1 MLKRNTNFTVK
12 LILCTAFI
20 AMVTVIC
27 IYAEAAPT
35 SSSEFEDTA
44 ASTTEDG
51 ITSSTSAIV
60 VSTDTEQE
68 LIAEAE
74 THMETSNS
82 LAEVVPEVSLENSPV
97 LYPELAYV
105 IYYDIAMT
113 EDLLIN
119 VRFAIK
125 ELGEVDY
132 AMYTSSAIKAMIAE
146 MERLEDIEAGLVSDI
161 NHYLRWE
168 KEHYYA
174 AKVWEYLVHRG
185 FSNEV
190 TCAIIGNMM
199 IETSGGSLN
208 LNPTVYSPSKNYYG
222 LCQWSQKYYPETKN
236 MSFEEQLDYLFNS
249 LQEEFDVFGDKY
261 KKGFNFEAFLNMTD
275 PAKAALAFAKVYER
289 CGSGGY
295 ARRQEAAVRAYKY
308 FDLNS

>member
-1 MLKRNTNFTVK
+1 MAA
-12 LILCTAFI
+12 II
-20 AMVTVIC
+20 Y
-27 IYAEAAPT
+27 IYAEAVPT
-35 SSSEFEDTA
+35 SSNKSEEIITPTA
-44 ASTTEDG
+44 EVH
-51 ITSSTSAIV
+51 IVPSTSETIISA
-60 VSTDTEQE
+60 DTEQE
-68 LIAEAE
+68 LVTEAE
-74 THMETSNS
+74 TAVDTVASISEATQK
-82 LAEVVPEVSLENSPV
+82 VILENSPV

-105 IYYDIAMT
+105 IYYDVAMT

-132 AMYTSSAIKAMIAE
+132 TTYTSSAITAMATEMNRLRDLEAE
-146 MERLEDIEAGLVSDI
+146 LVSDI
-161 NHYLRWE
+161 NHYLKWE

-174 AKVWEYLVHRG
+174 AKVWEYLMHRG

-208 LNPTVYSPSKNYYG
+208 LNPTIYSPSKNYYG

-249 LQEEFDVFGDKY
+249 LQEEFDVFGNKY

-295 ARRQEAAVRAYKY
+295 ARRQEAAVRAYEY

>member
-1 MLKRNTNFTVK
+1 MLKRNTNFIVK
-12 LILCTAFI
+12 LILCTALI
-20 AMVTVIC
+20 TMAAIIY
-27 IYAEAAPT
+27 IYAEAVPT
-35 SSSEFEDTA
+35 SSNKSEEIITP
-44 ASTTEDG
+44 TTEVPT
-51 ITSSTSAIV
+51 IPSTSETVISA
-60 VSTDTEQE
+60 DTEQE
-68 LIAEAE
+68 LVTEAE
-74 THMETSNS
+74 TVIDTVASI
-82 LAEVVPEVSLENSPV
+82 PEATQKVILENSPV

-125 ELGEVDY
+125 ELGEIDY
-132 AMYTSSAIKAMIAE
+132 TTYTSSAITAMATEMNRLRDLEAE
-146 MERLEDIEAGLVSDI
+146 LVSDI
-161 NHYLRWE
+161 NHYLKWE
-168 KEHYYA
+168 KEHYFA
-174 AKVWEYLVHRG
+174 AKVWEYFMHRG
-185 FSNEV
+185 FSNAV

-249 LQEEFDVFGDKY
+249 LQEEFDVFGNKY

-275 PAKAALAFAKVYER
+275 PTKAALAFAKVYER
-289 CGSGGY
+289 CGTGGY
-295 ARRQEAAVRAYKY
+295 ARRQEAAVRAYEY